1 MKLFLTVA
9 LGTFTLCEVVIITS
23 KIVVKSI
30 MKLVIIYHPKFSS
43 YNLKEGVKSQKGGQ
57 MYHGISYYHQF
68 GCYTWKRVLNGKY
81 NPL

>member
-30 MKLVIIYHPKFSS
+30 MKLDIIYPKFSR
-43 YNLKEGVKSQKGGQ
+43 YNLKEGVKSQKSGQ
-57 MYHGISYYHQF
+57 IYHGISYYHQF